1 LLQIIF
7 DPYCQID
14 SGETMQRAFQLWQ
27 KLFLLQLCLLFGC
40 ATQLAP
46 TYDKTVVDGLNTSSV
61 DAMTLFATISAGSKA
76 QDFGAR
82 ADRYASLIGKLDAL
96 ALAAA
101 ARPLPKNKV
110 TDSINRFLEKRG
122 ATALS
127 DDDATPPSAH
137 AIQRISVTLA
147 KMRDTDQKQG
157 LSAYEIIAF
166 KGQVSTYFDQAI
178 TYENFLQR

>member
-1 LLQIIF
+1 
-7 DPYCQID
+7 
-14 SGETMQRAFQLWQ
+14 MMRRALQLWQ
-27 KLFLLQLCLLFGC
+27 KILLLQLLLLVGC

-46 TYDKTVVDGLNTSSV
+46 AYDKNVVDGLNSSSI
-61 DAMTLFATISAGSKA
+61 DAMTLFATMSSGSKA
-76 QDFGAR
+76 QDFATR
-82 ADRYASLIGKLDAL
+82 ADRYASLIGRLDAL

-137 AIQRISVTLA
+137 AIRQISVTLS

-157 LSAYEIIAF
+157 VTAYEVIAF
-166 KGQVSTYFDQAI
+166 KGQASIYFDQAI

>member
-1 LLQIIF
+1 MMR
-7 DPYCQID
+7 P
-14 SGETMQRAFQLWQ
+14 TFQLWQ
-27 KLFLLQLCLLFGC
+27 KIFLVQLLFLVGC

-46 TYDKTVVDGLNTSSV
+46 AYDKNVADGLNASSV
-61 DAMTLFATISAGSKA
+61 DAMTLFATMSSGTKA
-76 QDFGAR
+76 QDFSTR

-96 ALAAA
+96 ALAAG

-122 ATALS
+122 ASVLS

-137 AIQRISVTLA
+137 AIRQISATLS

-157 LSAYEIIAF
+157 VTAYEVIAF
-166 KGQVSTYFDQAI
+166 KGQASIYFDQAI